1 MSDESYFDLLPQDDI
16 LAIPGAVFVT
26 KSPERYK
33 VWHKA
38 KSAPH
43 RPLAD
48 VVDDDGI
55 QRGVSPDLKSAF
67 LVDTQTAR
75 RLRLEPHK
83 LRRVLTGGRHVKRYF
98 IEYPDLLLIYTT
110 RHDDP
115 GGFPNILRYIEQFK
129 DQITCREVG
138 QKKHPLYALHRPRQ
152 ERIFLKA
159 EKVLGVIT
167 QDEIVVAPD
176 RRQTFATD
184 GLYLFGVRESIQ
196 MNYVLGILNSRL
208 FVFLYRLLALE
219 KGRVLAQVKPATLLG
234 LPIRIIDFDDPQD
247 VARHDKMVALVE
259 RMLDLHKKLAAA
271 TIPADMKLY
280 QRQIEATDEEIDALV
295 YELYGLTEGEIE
307 IVEGL
312 ERSTR

>member
-1 MSDESYFDLLPQDDI
+1 
-16 LAIPGAVFVT
+16 
-26 KSPERYK
+26 
-33 VWHKA
+33 
-38 KSAPH
+38 
-43 RPLAD
+43 
-48 VVDDDGI
+48 
-55 QRGVSPDLKSAF
+55 
-67 LVDTQTAR
+67 
-75 RLRLEPHK
+75 
-83 LRRVLTGGRHVKRYF
+83 
-98 IEYPDLLLIYTT
+98 
-110 RHDDP
+110 
-115 GGFPNILRYIEQFK
+115 
-129 DQITCREVG
+129 
-138 QKKHPLYALHRPRQ
+138 
-152 ERIFLKA
+152 
-159 EKVLGVIT
+159 
-167 QDEIVVAPD
+167 
-176 RRQTFATD
+176 
-184 GLYLFGVRESIQ
+184 